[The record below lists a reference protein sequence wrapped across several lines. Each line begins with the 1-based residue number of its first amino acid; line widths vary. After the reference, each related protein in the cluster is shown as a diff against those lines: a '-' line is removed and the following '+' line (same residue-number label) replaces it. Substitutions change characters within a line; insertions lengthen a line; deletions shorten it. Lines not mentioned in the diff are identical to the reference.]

1 MELASTNAL
10 KDVHPMINFMI
21 SGKECHLQNVIA
33 KLKFISKV
41 RVGEKIDVK
50 TMTIV
55 RPYMYDRMHRFFVS
69 RETKD
74 DTIIFLR
81 STLNEA
87 VEMLYYY
94 AEAMSTDESSSASHV
109 CEENAFNILRNNITQ
124 SLEGIRCLTET
135 YTKSHKFICSM
146 ESLLQTTV
154 MKLTCENDE

>member
-1 MELASTNAL
+1 MIVTSL

-21 SGKECHLQNVIA
+21 SGKESHLQDVIQ

-50 TMTIV
+50 SMSIV
-55 RPYMYDRMHRFFVS
+55 RPRMYDRLHRVLIS

-74 DTIIFLR
+74 DTIHFLKT
-81 STLNEA
+81 TLNEA

-94 AEAMSTDESSSASHV
+94 AQSANRKSPSEKFDIQEDGV
-109 CEENAFNILRNNITQ
+109 NACDENAFNVLWNNITQ

-135 YTKSHKFICSM
+135 YVKSHKFICAM
-146 ESLLQTTV
+146 ETLLQTTV
-154 MKLTCENDE
+154 LKLS